1 MVSTLTMKATF
12 HWPLP
17 ATTPVLPSPVCL
29 NCEPCS
35 VTISQAHK
43 ADLLLL
49 VVTLLAAISWMFSK
63 EAVLAMP
70 PLLFMS
76 LRFLLASVLL
86 GCIAHRQLRRL
97 SRQQL
102 IRSARV
108 GLVFGTAMS
117 FWIVGLAVGDH
128 VGEGAFLTSLGV
140 VLVPV
145 IARIVFAETVPTS
158 TWLALPVA
166 AGGLALLSLEQG
178 LHLDVGQLCFV
189 AAATIFALYFNLNTR
204 AANTIAIQSASGE
217 SIEHPR
223 IPAMALTTVVLAV
236 VALVTG
242 TLSAFSEPWVPV
254 FTSMT
259 PSLVMWIVLS
269 ASIGTALR
277 FLVQTYAQSLS
288 LHSYGVVIMVLEP
301 MWTALIAAAWFGE
314 HMTWIQLAG
323 CALIF
328 ISLLVNRWRRVRTL
342 LKSLVAPKRP

>member
-1 MVSTLTMKATF
+1 MSIR
-12 HWPLP
+12 P
-17 ATTPVLPSPVCL
+17 
-29 NCEPCS
+29 
-35 VTISQAHK
+35 AHK

-76 LRFLLASVLL
+76 MRFLLAALL
-86 GCIAHRQLRRL
+86 LACVAHRQLRRL

-102 IRSARV
+102 MRCIRV

-117 FWIVGLAVGDH
+117 FWITGLAVGNH

-140 VLVPV
+140 VLIPV
-145 IARIVFAETVPTS
+145 IARIFFAEAVPGS

-178 LHLDVGQLCFV
+178 LHLEIGQLCFV

-204 AANTIAIQSASGE
+204 AANTIATQSASGKR
-217 SIEHPR
+217 IEHPR

-236 VALVTG
+236 VGLFTG
-242 TLSAFSEPWVPV
+242 TLSAFNEAWTPV
-254 FTSMT
+254 FRSMT
-259 PSLVMWIVLS
+259 PTLVMWIVLS
-269 ASIGTALR
+269 ATIGTALR

-288 LHSYGVVIMVLEP
+288 LHSHGVVIMVLEP

-314 HMTWIQLAG
+314 SMTGTQLAG

-328 ISLLVNRWRRVRTL
+328 ASLLVNRWRAVRTL
-342 LKSLVAPKRP
+342 LKSLIAPQHRQDR